1 MNRSLGRLLVSAVLV
16 VTAASGAEAQG
27 QSAFVYLVGT
37 DTIGVER
44 FMIASGMTGEI
55 VMQGQPRMTYLGS
68 REGAGQV
75 RELYVVA
82 YAPGAGSDAS
92 PLQSARLR
100 LAGDTVFIEG
110 TAAGTTRTQRIGT
123 QAGAFI
129 LINSSLAMLEV
140 AVERLEANRDSATF
154 PVFLAA
160 GGQTVPATLRRV
172 SPDSIVMR
180 MGGMEASLIVREG
193 RLVRVRN
200 PAQRLVA
207 ERVDGPAAARIS
219 LGKPDYSAPSGA
231 PYRADAVTITTPAGH
246 VLAGTLT
253 VPAAARGRLPA
264 VVTITGSGPQDRD
277 EFLPLVAG
285 FRPFRQVA
293 DTLARRGIIVLR
305 FDDRG
310 TGEST
315 GDFSAATSADFA
327 DDVRAAVAWL
337 RARPDVDPAKVA
349 LLGHSEG
356 GMIAPMVAATDA
368 RLGGIVLMAGPSKR
382 GRDILDFQL
391 RYGVDHDSTVAPAKR
406 DSAFAAIKAGF
417 DSTTA
422 RMPWMRYFIDYDPMP
437 TIRQV
442 KVPVLI
448 LNGATDQ
455 QVTADQAEVLGAALR
470 QAGNRDVTV
479 RVYPDRNHLFLPDP
493 VGNPAGYVRLPSGK
507 IGPEV
512 MGQIAD
518 WLVARLRG
526 TT

>member
-1 MNRSLGRLLVSAVLV
+1 MSRLGQFVYCSILMAVGASSA
-16 VTAASGAEAQG
+16 TAQGG
-27 QSAFVYLVGT
+27 QSAFVYLVGM

-44 FMIASGMTGEI
+44 FAAGSGVSGEV
-55 VMQGQPRMTYLGS
+55 VMRGQPRMTYLGG
-68 REGAGQV
+68 RGGGGRIE
-75 RELYVVA
+75 ELYVVV
-82 YAPGAGSDAS
+82 YPPGSDSEAS
-92 PLQSARLR
+92 PMQSARMR
-100 LAGDTVFIEG
+100 LVGDTVFIDI
-110 TAAGTTRTQRIGT
+110 TAGGSTRTQRLGT
-123 QAGAFI
+123 QRDAFL

-140 AVERLEANRDSATF
+140 AVERLQSGRDTVSF
-154 PVFLAA
+154 PVFLTG
-160 GGQTVPATLRRV
+160 GGQTMTAKLQRV
-172 SPDSIVMR
+172 SADSLVMQ
-180 MGGMEASLIVREG
+180 MAGMETSLILRGG

-219 LGKPDYSAPSGA
+219 IGRPDYSAPSGA
-231 PYRADAVTITTPAGH
+231 PYRAEHVTIPVPAGH

-253 VPAAARGRLPA
+253 VPQGAGARLPA

-277 EFLPLVAG
+277 EFLPLVPG

-293 DTLARRGIIVLR
+293 DTLGRRGIIVLR
-305 FDDRG
+305 LDDRG

-327 DDVRAAVAWL
+327 DDVRAAIAWL
-337 RARPDVDPAKVA
+337 RARPDVDPAKIA

-356 GMIAPMVAATDA
+356 GLIAPMVAATDA
-368 RLGGIVLMAGPSKR
+368 RLAGIVLMAGPSKR
-382 GRDILDFQL
+382 GRDILDYQL

-406 DSAFAAIKAGF
+406 DSVFAAIKTAF
-417 DSTTA
+417 DTSTA
-422 RMPWMRYFIDYDPMP
+422 NLPWMKFFIPYDPMP

-512 MGQIAD
+512 MGAIAE
-518 WLVARLRG
+518 WLAARLKG
-526 TT
+526 NT